1 MSSWRFSLTFIAI
14 CGFVQAANQ
23 SDVLNCHSTKEKV
36 PFAQKTGKRPV
47 YVNNGFP
54 IDNLNVLVGRTN
66 CRKKNLFTLFYF
78 SKYIVCLLN
87 FLSSADVNHTFLL
100 TKS

>member
-1 MSSWRFSLTFIAI
+1 MSSWRFSLIFIAI

-54 IDNLNVLVGRTN
+54 IDKLNVFVGRTN
-66 CRKKNLFTLFYF
+66 CRKKTYLHYFAFRNTLFVY
-78 SKYIVCLLN
+78 
-87 FLSSADVNHTFLL
+87 
-100 TKS
+100 